1 MRTRAPRLRARASN
15 ALAVAVAVAAMLP
28 CTFVTPAAAQ
38 QAFSHGQ
45 NVAPVFE
52 GWEPNPDGSFTM
64 VFGFFNRNCE
74 EVLHIPIGPDNSI
87 EPGGPDHGQPTRFFP
102 RRGKFTFRVRVPKDF
117 GTNELVWTL
126 TAHGQTEQA
135 YATLRPGYVLDKR
148 ITMMNEGGFGQRAG
162 EADSLHPVLRVDGAT
177 QRTVRIGEPVRLTVV
192 ASDDGLPKPRTG
204 QENSD
209 ATGLM
214 VAWLVYRGDDT
225 HVTFDPEQFN
235 PNLRGRY
242 HAISMCRNRRPM
254 PAWAK
259 APLPEDGKVAATTTF
274 SEPGTYVLRAMAHD
288 GGLKTTREITVEVT
302 DDR

>member
-1 MRTRAPRLRARASN
+1 MKHMRTGARRLDARAS
-15 ALAVAVAVAAMLP
+15 LAVACGALLTCALA
-28 CTFVTPAAAQ
+28 TPAAGQ

-45 NVAPVFE
+45 NIAPVFE
-52 GWEPNPDGSFTM
+52 GWEPNPDGSFNM

-74 EVLHIPIGPDNSI
+74 EVLHIPIGPDNAI
-87 EPGGPDHGQPTRFFP
+87 EPAGPDRGQPTLFFP
-102 RRGKFTFRVRVPKDF
+102 RRGKFTFRVRVPKNF

-126 TAHGQTEQA
+126 TAHSKTERA

-162 EADSLHPVLRVDGAT
+162 EADSLPPVLRVDGNT
-177 QRTVRIGEPVRLTVV
+177 QRTVKVGEPLRLTAV
-192 ASDDGLPKPRTG
+192 ASDDGLPTPRKG

-214 VAWLVYRGDDT
+214 LAWLVYRGDDT

-242 HAISMCRNRRPM
+242 NAISMCRNRQPM
-254 PAWAK
+254 PDWATT
-259 APLPEDGKVAATTTF
+259 PLPADGTVTVRATFT
-274 SEPGTYVLRAMAHD
+274 EPGTYVLRAMAHD

-302 DDR
+302 DDP